1 MKYIFVTMILLLSFL
16 VGGCSS
22 TTVISSEP
30 NGATLY
36 IDGMK
41 VGKTPYTYT
50 DSKIVG
56 SSTPLK
62 FKKEGY
68 KDLQVILSKNEK
80 ANVGAIIG
88 GVFVLVPFLWTMEY
102 NPMHNYELEQESK

>member
-1 MKYIFVTMILLLSFL
+1 MNKSFTITILLLFVL
-16 VGGCSS
+16 IAGCSS
-22 TTVISSEP
+22 TTIISSDP

-56 SSTPLK
+56 SRTPLK
-62 FKKEGY
+62 FAKEGY
-68 KDLQVILSKNEK
+68 KDLQVILSKDEK
-80 ANVGAIIG
+80 ADVGAIIG

-102 NPMHNYELEQESK
+102 NPMHNYELEPNL